1 MRGEIFVGFASLLSF
16 AALILL
22 IFVNVG
28 QINTSAVPRALYL
41 AKVNVSQYGQSLQ
54 TALLDPI
61 YGLYTDNASEPLL
74 ESRGLRQYY
83 QFGLYSHCGYVAA
96 KEGICSNHT
105 AAYEYRPYDI
115 ITNDMT
121 ANYSAITQAV
131 VSGTTFQNSHFLGQP
146 TKSAYYLIII
156 GTVTTAVA
164 LLTGMFKQAFTFFI
178 STVFAALSTI
188 LILCGAAIWT
198 AMINKSATINDVLI
212 GDASNPVLVGI
223 DVSVGPVLY
232 LLWAAF
238 ACLFVSI
245 IPYMITCCTYRG

>member
-1 MRGEIFVGFASLLSF
+1 M
-16 AALILL
+16 
-22 IFVNVG
+22 
-28 QINTSAVPRALYL
+28 SAVPRTLYL
-41 AKVNVSQYGQSLQ
+41 VYPSSSTAFSRLIYLAFLGKSQCFSVWVRIFLPVLQSLHLARIRQSLQ

-164 LLTGMFKQAFTFFI
+164 LLTSEFP
-178 STVFAALSTI
+178 SL
-188 LILCGAAIWT
+188 LC
-198 AMINKSATINDVLI
+198 S
-212 GDASNPVLVGI
+212 
-223 DVSVGPVLY
+223 
-232 LLWAAF
+232 
-238 ACLFVSI
+238 
-245 IPYMITCCTYRG
+245 